1 MFTGMAHYL
10 QLWSGVNKDKFIPF
24 EEDFIVL
31 SLKKLPYPLP
41 ESCIN

>member
-1 MFTGMAHYL
+1 MAHYL
-10 QLWSGVNKDKFIPF
+10 QLWSGVNKDNLFHS

-31 SLKKLPYPLP
+31 SLKKLPYPFP